1 MVYSLI
7 TQFCM
12 LLLDLVVVVG
22 RSEPKK
28 DLELLLLR
36 QHLRILHRHRRR
48 APRIS
53 RTEKLFLAV
62 LTAKC
67 AQALTTMQAHLGDIL
82 LLFRPETV
90 LKWHRQLV
98 RRKWTFQCQPSPGRP
113 RLAPEIAALILRL
126 AQENPRWG
134 YGKIQGELQKLGH
147 RVARAPVQAVLQR
160 QHVPPAPYR
169 MQHGS
174 SWRPFLNHYKHQ
186 ILACD
191 FFTVETLW
199 LKTVYVLFF
208 IELETRGATLIHG
221 G

>member
-1 MVYSLI
+1 VKVSPSL
-7 TQFCM
+7 TNM
-12 LLLDLVVVVG
+12 
-22 RSEPKK
+22 
-28 DLELLLLR
+28 
-36 QHLRILHRHRRR
+36 H
-48 APRIS
+48 
-53 RTEKLFLAV
+53 
-62 LTAKC
+62 
-67 AQALTTMQAHLGDIL
+67 AQLGDIL

-98 RRKWTFQCQPSPGRP
+98 RRKWTFPCQPSPGRP

-147 RVARAPVQAVLQR
+147 RVARATVQAVLQR

-208 IELETRGATLIHG
+208 IELGTRRVHFAGCTTNPTSVWVTQQARHLAWTIEDGTLPQRFLMHDRDSTFTPPFDTVFSSAGVTIVRTPY
-221 G
+221 